1 MKTIY
6 KAGLVLLFAGIS
18 GLGYAQK
25 LPGLDVSQTDLAL
38 LRKSNQDNQ
47 PIAKI
52 TYCRP
57 HRKDRTVFA
66 TEGKPLVPYDKVWR
80 TGANE
85 TSEVT
90 FYKDV
95 KISGTDVKAGT
106 YSLYTIPG
114 ENEWTLIL
122 NNKLNTWGAFS
133 YDESQDAYR
142 VTGKSKSYDPLVEDF
157 TIYFAPYKEGETN
170 STLYMAWENTIVE
183 FPIEF

>member
-6 KAGLVLLFAGIS
+6 KAGLILVFAGLS
-18 GLGYAQK
+18 TMGFSQK
-25 LPGLDVSQTDLAL
+25 LPGLDVSPTDLAV
-38 LRKSNQDNQ
+38 LRMNNQDAN

-57 HRKDRTVFA
+57 HRKGRTIFA
-66 TEGKPLVPYDKVWR
+66 TEGDALVPYGKVWR

-85 TSEVT
+85 TAEVI

-95 KISGTDVKAGT
+95 KISGTDIKAGT
-106 YSLYTIPG
+106 YSVYTIPD
-114 ENEWTLIL
+114 EKEWTLIL

-133 YDESQDAYR
+133 YDESKDAYR
-142 VTGKSKSYDPLVEDF
+142 VTGKSRSYDTMVEDF
-157 TIYFAPYKEGETN
+157 TIYFAPYKKGETK

-183 FPIEF
+183 FPVEF